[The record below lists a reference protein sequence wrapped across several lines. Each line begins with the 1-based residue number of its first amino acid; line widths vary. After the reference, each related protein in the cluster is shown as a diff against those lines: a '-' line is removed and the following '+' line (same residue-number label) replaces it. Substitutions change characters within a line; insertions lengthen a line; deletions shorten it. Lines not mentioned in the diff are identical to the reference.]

1 MSLKKLT
8 GGVACVLPSPT
19 RGHHSRIRL
28 DNALAGTATL
38 PCTIIPFAVTESM
51 LVSPRCYRSV
61 ILHLEFFYPINI
73 DRRVLSG
80 YECRTLSL
88 LFLSLPSCRF
98 PPSLAHI
105 GSVDSCV
112 CTYFTDRLQAGDIWR
127 IVVGFYR
134 SRFMGPLHSFT
145 TANCGLLYSLLFP
158 CFRLIFGFL
167 GQRNGNRCVHV
178 EHRLRWSVVSPSFS
192 PYLTR
197 IVLL

>member
-1 MSLKKLT
+1 M
-8 GGVACVLPSPT
+8 LPSPT
-19 RGHHSRIRL
+19 RGHHSRLRL

-61 ILHLEFFYPINI
+61 ILHLLSVILEFFYPINI

-88 LFLSLPSCRF
+88 LFLSLPSCRW
-98 PPSLAHI
+98 PPSLAHV

-112 CTYFTDRLQAGDIWR
+112 YTYFTDRLQAGDIWR

-134 SRFMGPLHSFT
+134 SRFMRPLHSFT
-145 TANCGLLYSLLFP
+145 TTTCGLLCSAVSLLP
-158 CFRLIFGFL
+158 SPFRFL
-167 GQRNGNRCVHV
+167 GPAKWKQVCLWSTGCVG
-178 EHRLRWSVVSPSFS
+178 
-192 PYLTR
+192 
-197 IVLL
+197 LLVCCIP

>member
-8 GGVACVLPSPT
+8 GGVACILPSPT

-28 DNALAGTATL
+28 DNALAGATTL

-88 LFLSLPSCRF
+88 LFLSLPSCRL
-98 PPSLAHI
+98 PPSLAHV

-134 SRFMGPLHSFT
+134 SRLWDHYTRLPPRIVAYSILCCFLASVSFSVSWASEMETGVFMWSTG
-145 TANCGLLYSLLFP
+145 CVGLLYPLVSLL
-158 CFRLIFGFL
+158 
-167 GQRNGNRCVHV
+167 
-178 EHRLRWSVVSPSFS
+178 
-192 PYLTR
+192 T
-197 IVLL
+197 